1 MTQSF
6 LSRLMPLAI
15 TLRGSKPRYS
25 SAERTLKRVAE
36 LRANPAPW
44 APPASVTALERTVNG
59 WPVYTVG
66 DPAAQAR
73 AVYLHGGA
81 NIYEIDKRHWA
92 LVAELAAAASIRVD
106 VPIYPLAPISTAGPI
121 IEAVAD
127 LVTSIGATTVL
138 GDSAGGGMS
147 LATAIVLRDRGQPA
161 VRVIMISP
169 SLDLTFGDPLVAEL
183 ARTDPWLDIPGA
195 AAAAELYRGDL
206 PLTDPR
212 VSSIFG
218 SLDGLGELAI
228 FVGTRDM
235 LYADALRLRSLAA
248 STGHPLEYHEVEGMI
263 HVYPLLPIPEA
274 KVARRRIAELLTP

>member
-1 MTQSF
+1 MTQS
-6 LSRLMPLAI
+6 LVSRLMPFAI
-15 TLRGSKPRYS
+15 ALRGSKPRYA
-25 SAERTLKRVAE
+25 SAEKTRARVAA
-36 LRANPAPW
+36 LRAR
-44 APPASVTALERTVNG
+44 PASWSPPTSVEAIETTVNG

-66 DPAAQAR
+66 NPAAQAR

-92 LVAELAAAASIRVD
+92 LVAELAAAASMRID

-147 LATAIVLRDRGQPA
+147 LATAMVLRDRGEPP

-169 SLDLTFGDPLVAEL
+169 SLDLTFGDPKVAEL
-183 ARTDPWLDIPGA
+183 AKIDPWLDIPGA
-195 AAAAELYRGDL
+195 AAAAELYRGGL

-235 LYADALRLRSLAA
+235 LYADALRLHSLAA
-248 STGHPLEYHEVEGMI
+248 AAGHPLEFHEVEGMI

-274 KVARRRIAELLTP
+274 KVARRRIAELLAL

>member
-1 MTQSF
+1 VSF
-6 LSRLMPLAI
+6 LGRLMPFAI
-15 TLRGSKPRYS
+15 TLRGSKPRYA

-36 LRANPAPW
+36 LRARPASW
-44 APPASVTALERTVNG
+44 APPASVSAIERTVNG

-66 DPAAQAR
+66 DPSAETS

-92 LVAELAAAASIRVD
+92 LVAELAAAASIRID

-121 IEAVAD
+121 IETVAD
-127 LVTSIGATTVL
+127 LVTAIGATTVL

-147 LATAIVLRDRGQPA
+147 LATAMVLRDRGEPA

-169 SLDLTFGDPLVAEL
+169 SLDLTFSDPLVAEL
-183 ARTDPWLDIPGA
+183 ATTDPWLDIPGA

-218 SLDGLGELAI
+218 SLEGLGELAI
-228 FVGTRDM
+228 FIGTRDM

-248 STGHPLEYHEVEGMI
+248 DDGHALEYHEVAGMI

-274 KVARRRIAELLTP
+274 RVARRRIAELLRP